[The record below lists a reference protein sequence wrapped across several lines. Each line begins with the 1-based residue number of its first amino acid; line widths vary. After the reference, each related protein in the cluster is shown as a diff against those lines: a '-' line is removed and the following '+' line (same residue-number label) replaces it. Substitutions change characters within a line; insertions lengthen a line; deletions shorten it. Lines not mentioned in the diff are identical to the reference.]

1 MKSSH
6 RRIAVMAGLWGV
18 SLLAVNFIVPCV
30 LGTESPTGVGNNLID
45 FWIIRLAINL
55 LGYATVFV
63 PGAIIINYLRKIKYS
78 ETTGQGVIQEFLK
91 QLAFGKEATLPVT
104 QEEDHGK
111 GSDSAEDSSVQRGLT
126 LLFCVAGLQGSYL
139 TWGVLQEK
147 IMTSE
152 YGRTDHT
159 QGEYFK
165 NSQFL
170 VFINRI
176 LAFLI
181 GVVVLIVR
189 PQPTHTTPLYKY
201 SFSSFSN
208 IMSSWCQYE
217 ALKFVSFPSQVMAKA
232 SKVIPVMLMG
242 KVVSRK
248 KYEYHEYL
256 TAGLISVGVSLFL
269 LTSGDATRHTGG
281 VTTMSGVILLIGYMA
296 FDSFTSNW
304 QGELF
309 KRHKV
314 SSIQMMTGVN
324 LFSCLLTGVSL
335 IEQGGFFDSLAFM
348 TKHPDFIS
356 HAIVLSFCSAGGQL
370 FIFYTI
376 AKFGPVTFTI
386 IMTIRQGLA
395 ILLSCIIY
403 GHPVTMIGILGILS
417 VFLALFLRIY
427 ANQRKRTLQSQPAN
441 SVSKV

>member
-1 MKSSH
+1 
-6 RRIAVMAGLWGV
+6 MAGLWCFG
-18 SLLAVNFIVPCV
+18 LLVVNFIVPCV
-30 LGTESPTGVGNNLID
+30 LGTESTTEQGNNLVD
-45 FWIIRLAINL
+45 FWIIRFVINL

-63 PGAIIINYLRKIKYS
+63 PGAIIINYLRKIKYN
-78 ETTGQGVIQEFLK
+78 ETGGHGVLQDFLRN
-91 QLAFGKEATLPVT
+91 LAFGKESTLPLT
-104 QEEDHGK
+104 QEEDSGK
-111 GSDSAEDSSVQRGLT
+111 KRESGEESSVQRGLT

-152 YGRTDHT
+152 YGRTESS

-181 GVVVLIVR
+181 GLVVLLVKS
-189 PQPTHTTPLYKY
+189 QPTHTTPLYKY

-217 ALKFVSFPSQVMAKA
+217 ALKFVSFPTQVMAKA

-248 KYEYHEYL
+248 KYDYHEYF

-269 LTSGDATRHTGG
+269 LTSGDITRHKGS
-281 VTTMSGVILLIGYMA
+281 VTTVSGVILLMGYMV

-309 KRHKV
+309 KRYKV

-335 IEQGGFFDSLAFM
+335 IEQGGFFESVAFM
-348 TKHPDFIS
+348 TKHPDFIF
-356 HAIVLSFCSAGGQL
+356 HAIILSLCSAGGQL

-376 AKFGPVTFTI
+376 AQFGPVTFTI

-403 GHPVTMIGILGILS
+403 GHPVTLVGIMGVLI

-427 ANQRKRTLQSQPAN
+427 ANQRKRALQQKSQQASN
-441 SVSKV
+441 LSKV

>member
-1 MKSSH
+1 
-6 RRIAVMAGLWGV
+6 MAGLWSAGLV
-18 SLLAVNFIVPCV
+18 VVNFIIPCV
-30 LGTESPTGVGNNLID
+30 LGTESTTETGNNLVD
-45 FWIIRLAINL
+45 FWIVRLGINL
-55 LGYATVFV
+55 LGYATVFI
-63 PGAIIINYLRKIKYS
+63 PGAIIINYLRKIKFN
-78 ETTGQGVIQEFLK
+78 ETGGHGFLAD
-91 QLAFGKEATLPVT
+91 LLRNFAFGKEQSLPLT
-104 QEEDHGK
+104 HEDNPGK
-111 GSDSAEDSSVQRGLT
+111 RADAEDSTLRRGLT
-126 LLFCVAGLQGSYL
+126 LLFCVVGLQGSYL

-152 YGRTDHT
+152 YGRTENT
-159 QGEYFK
+159 AGEFFK

-176 LAFLI
+176 LAFII
-181 GVVVLIVR
+181 GSVVLSLKS
-189 PQPTHTTPLYKY
+189 QPTHTTPLYKY

-217 ALKFVSFPSQVMAKA
+217 ALKFVSFPTQVMAKA

-242 KVVSRK
+242 KVVSNK
-248 KYEYHEYL
+248 KYEYHEYI
-256 TAGLISVGVSLFL
+256 TAVLISVGVSLFL
-269 LTSGDATRHTGG
+269 LTSGDVTRHKGS
-281 VTTMSGVILLIGYMA
+281 VTTVSGVFLLIGYMV

-309 KRHKV
+309 KRYRV

-335 IEQGGFFDSLAFM
+335 IEQGGFFESLAFM
-348 TKHPDFIS
+348 SKHPDFIF
-356 HAIVLSFCSAGGQL
+356 HAIVLSLCSAGGQL

-376 AKFGPVTFTI
+376 AQFGPVTFTI

-395 ILLSCIIY
+395 ILLSCVIY
-403 GHPVTMIGILGILS
+403 GHPVTLIGIMGIFV

-427 ANQRKRTLQSQPAN
+427 ANQRKRALQQKNKQAGNDSN
-441 SVSKV
+441 V

>member
-1 MKSSH
+1 
-6 RRIAVMAGLWGV
+6 MAGLWCFG
-18 SLLAVNFIVPCV
+18 LLIVNFIVPCV
-30 LGTESPTGVGNNLID
+30 LGTESTTEQGNNLVD
-45 FWIIRLAINL
+45 FWIVRFLINL

-63 PGAIIINYLRKIKYS
+63 PGYIIINYLRKIKYN
-78 ETTGQGVIQEFLK
+78 ETGGHGVLQDFLRN
-91 QLAFGKEATLPVT
+91 LAFGKESTLPLT
-104 QEEDHGK
+104 QEEDSGK
-111 GSDSAEDSSVQRGLT
+111 KRDSGEESSFQRGLT

-152 YGRTDHT
+152 YGRTEHSP
-159 QGEYFK
+159 GEFFK

-181 GVVVLIVR
+181 GLVVLLVKS
-189 PQPTHTTPLYKY
+189 QPTHTTPFYKY

-217 ALKFVSFPSQVMAKA
+217 ALKFVSFPTQVMAKA

-248 KYEYHEYL
+248 KYDYHEYI

-269 LTSGDATRHTGG
+269 LTSGDITRHKGS
-281 VTTMSGVILLIGYMA
+281 VTTVSGVILLMGYMV

-309 KRHKV
+309 KRYKV

-335 IEQGGFFDSLAFM
+335 IEQGGFFESLAFM
-348 TKHPDFIS
+348 TKHPDFIF
-356 HAIVLSFCSAGGQL
+356 HAIILSLCSAGGQL

-376 AKFGPVTFTI
+376 AQFGPVTFTI

-403 GHPVTMIGILGILS
+403 GHPVTLVGIMGVLI

-427 ANQRKRTLQSQPAN
+427 ANQRKRALQQKSQQASN
-441 SVSKV
+441 LSKV

>member
-1 MKSSH
+1 MALFLNSWKVSP
-6 RRIAVMAGLWGV
+6 RIKTVQYF
-18 SLLAVNFIVPCV
+18 NFCFY
-30 LGTESPTGVGNNLID
+30 TGHGFLQD
-45 FWIIRLAINL
+45 F
-55 LGYATVFV
+55 
-63 PGAIIINYLRKIKYS
+63 LRN
-78 ETTGQGVIQEFLK
+78 V
-91 QLAFGKEATLPVT
+91 AFGKDQSLPLT
-104 QEEDHGK
+104 QDD
-111 GSDSAEDSSVQRGLT
+111 GSGRRREGEDSSLQRGLT

-152 YGRTDHT
+152 YGLTGESH
-159 QGEYFK
+159 GEYFK

-176 LAFLI
+176 LAFII
-181 GVVVLIVR
+181 GSIVLCIKS
-189 PQPTHTTPLYKY
+189 QPVHTTPLYKY

-217 ALKFVSFPSQVMAKA
+217 ALKFVSFPTQVMAKA

-248 KYEYHEYL
+248 KYDYHEYV
-256 TAGLISVGVSLFL
+256 TAVLISVGVSLFL
-269 LTSGDATRHTGG
+269 LTSGDVTRHKGS
-281 VTTMSGVILLIGYMA
+281 VTTASGVILLMGYMA

-309 KRHKV
+309 KRYKV
-314 SSIQMMTGVN
+314 SPIQMMTGVN

-335 IEQGGFFDSLAFM
+335 IEQGGFFDSIAFM
-348 TKHPDFIS
+348 TRHPDFIF
-356 HAIVLSFCSAGGQL
+356 HAIVLSLCSAGGQL

-376 AKFGPVTFTI
+376 AQFGPVTFTI

-395 ILLSCIIY
+395 ILLSCVIY
-403 GHPVTMIGILGILS
+403 GHPVTVIGMMGILI

-427 ANQRKRTLQSQPAN
+427 ANQRKRALQQKSRQPN
-441 SVSKV
+441 DESKV

>member
-1 MKSSH
+1 M
-6 RRIAVMAGLWGV
+6 
-18 SLLAVNFIVPCV
+18 
-30 LGTESPTGVGNNLID
+30 
-45 FWIIRLAINL
+45 
-55 LGYATVFV
+55 
-63 PGAIIINYLRKIKYS
+63 
-78 ETTGQGVIQEFLK
+78 IQEFLK

-269 LTSGDATRHTGG
+269 LTSGDSTRHTGG
-281 VTTMSGVILLIGYMA
+281 VTTMSGVILLIGYMV